1 MFSRFACTYYTAET
15 ALSLDITWP
24 FFCSVDIILQ
34 IHRDFYADGYFFGID
49 VENANYITSTTSP
62 AKIGAFNPF
71 PDNMKAE
78 ALVATAMYDLWDGK
92 NEAHDIVELDKFY
105 LMFLVEYA
113 NNTFT
118 LNYSPL

>member
-1 MFSRFACTYYTAET
+1 
-15 ALSLDITWP
+15 
-24 FFCSVDIILQ
+24 
-34 IHRDFYADGYFFGID
+34 
-49 VENANYITSTTSP
+49 
-62 AKIGAFNPF
+62 
-71 PDNMKAE
+71 MKAE